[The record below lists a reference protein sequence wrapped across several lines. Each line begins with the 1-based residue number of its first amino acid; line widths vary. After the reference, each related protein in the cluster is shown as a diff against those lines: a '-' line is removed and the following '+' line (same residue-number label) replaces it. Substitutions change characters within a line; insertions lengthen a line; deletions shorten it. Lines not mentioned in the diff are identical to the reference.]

1 MHIRQAAHWDPS
13 SVPTF
18 WINHASRLVMRRFEE
33 CLRPFG
39 FGMAYLPVAIALEE
53 HGPLQQ
59 TDLLEYA
66 RVEQPTMAA
75 LLVRMERDRL
85 VVRKPDPSDA
95 RARLVALT
103 PRAKSVLTS
112 VKEAM
117 GAVVAEAMVGI
128 SEADRTVLVRAL
140 QLIVHNLRDEPVD
153 TGAARRTGR
162 RRRVRGA
169 ARLPG

>member
-1 MHIRQAAHWDPS
+1 MQRRQAARWDPA

-18 WINHASRLVMRRFEE
+18 WINHASRLIMRRFEE
-33 CLRPFG
+33 RLRPLG

-59 TDLLEYA
+59 KDLLGYA

-75 LLVRMERDRL
+75 LLARMERDRL
-85 VVRKPDPSDA
+85 IARKSDPTDA

-103 PRAKSVLTS
+103 PRAKSVLAS

-117 GAVVAEAMVGI
+117 AAVVEEAMVGI
-128 SEADRTVLVRAL
+128 SEADRNVLVSGL
-140 QLIVHNLRDEPVD
+140 QLVVRNLGDETVD
-153 TGAARRTGR
+153 PAAEPRR
-162 RRRVRGA
+162 
-169 ARLPG
+169 